1 MTATSVYNRE
11 FIFNENDFK
20 YVRDL
25 ISERTGIV
33 LADHKVDMVYG
44 RLSRRLRELNLSTFD
59 EYLSS
64 LKHDEQELIHFI
76 NALTTNL
83 TAFFRES
90 HHFDFMKSKL
100 LPELIKKKRNKRL
113 RIWSAGCSS
122 GEEPYTIA
130 MTVRSILKDTRSW
143 DAKILATDLDSN
155 MVMKASNGIYTED
168 RVNGLTKE
176 DMRKWVNKGTGD
188 HSSMVEM
195 SDELKEMITFKQL
208 NLMHDWPMKG
218 PFDIIF
224 CRNVLIYFN
233 KETQAMLFDRYA
245 DMLADDGHLFIGHS
259 ESMYKICDR
268 FQLLGK
274 TIYKKTK

>member
-1 MTATSVYNRE
+1 MAVTSGYNRE
-11 FIFNENDFK
+11 FSFSEKDFHFI
-20 YVRDL
+20 RDL
-25 ISERTGIV
+25 ISDRTDIV

-44 RLSRRLRELNLSTFD
+44 RLSRRLRELNLSSFD
-59 EYLSS
+59 QYLSS
-64 LKHDEQELIHFI
+64 LEHDEKELINFI

-83 TAFFRES
+83 TAFFREK
-90 HHFDFMKSKL
+90 HHFEFMASKL
-100 LPELIKKKRNKRL
+100 LPELIKTKRNKRL

-130 MTVRSILKDTRSW
+130 MTVKALIPDTLGW

-155 MVMKASNGIYTED
+155 MVRKALNGIYTEH

-176 DMRKWVNKGTGD
+176 QLKKWVTKAQGD
-188 HSSMVEM
+188 NSSKVEM
-195 SDELKEMITFKQL
+195 SDDLRKLITFKQL
-208 NLMHDWPMKG
+208 NLMHEWPMKG

-274 TIYKKTK
+274 TIYKKIK